1 MREILNENVGGE
13 SAQSEASDFGTAVK
27 APTRARAPRT
37 NPYLK
42 RNKETS
48 PDDDEEDVVI
58 SSRCQ
63 WAKAGPTSFKAVGK
77 TQKTL
82 VSGVYSI
89 FSDNGD
95 PVFEK
100 SDVNV
105 DSLIEF
111 PDSKTDKILK
121 EVEDFWKNG
130 DVFKEYGFLHRRGY
144 LLYGPPGGG
153 KTSLVQQIIKRI
165 VKQKGIVFMCGH
177 PGTTSMGLKAFR
189 EVEPNRNAVCIFEDI
204 DSIID
209 QYGEDELLS
218 MLDGENQIDK
228 VVNLA
233 TTNYPEKLD
242 KRIVSRPRRFD
253 KVIKIGMPNATVRR
267 IYFTHKLKT
276 ENEDIE
282 NWVKST
288 EDFSFAAMAEL
299 VISVKCLGNEFT
311 KAVEVIRKLMA
322 SKPSSTQSTDEED
335 EPQKL
340 GFGGF
345 GFGVKK

>member
-1 MREILNENVGGE
+1 MREIRNQDGGGE
-13 SAQSEASDFGTAVK
+13 TPEIASDFGSAVTRQS
-27 APTRARAPRT
+27 APARARSPR
-37 NPYLK
+37 NPYEK
-42 RNKETS
+42 NTS
-48 PDDDEEDVVI
+48 PDDADDDVVI
-58 SSRCQ
+58 SSRTQ
-63 WAKAGPTSFKAVGK
+63 WAKVGATSFKAVGK
-77 TQKTL
+77 TQKIL
-82 VSGVYSI
+82 VSGVYVI
-89 FSDNGD
+89 KSDNGE
-95 PVFEK
+95 PIFEK

-130 DVFKEYGFLHRRGY
+130 EIFKNYGFLHRRGY

-177 PGTTSMGLKAFR
+177 PGVTSMGLKAFR

-242 KRIVSRPRRFD
+242 KRLVSRPRRFD
-253 KVIKIGMPNATVRR
+253 KVIKIGMPNASVRE
-267 IYFTHKLKT
+267 IYFSNKLKIT
-276 ENEDIE
+276 GEDISK
-282 NWVKST
+282 WVDAT
-288 EDFSFAAMAEL
+288 NDFSFAAMAEL
-299 VISVKCLGNEFT
+299 VISVKCLGNDFE
-311 KAVEVIRKLMA
+311 KAVVVIRKLMA

-345 GFGVKK
+345 ALTSKK